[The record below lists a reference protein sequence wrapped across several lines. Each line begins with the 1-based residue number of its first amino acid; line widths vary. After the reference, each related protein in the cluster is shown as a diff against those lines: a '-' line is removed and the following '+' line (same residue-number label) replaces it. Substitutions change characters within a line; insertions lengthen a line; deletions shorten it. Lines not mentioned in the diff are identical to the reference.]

1 MKRYFKF
8 TNIMLLLG
16 LLFIYL
22 PMMILVVYSFNASKM
37 VVVWENWSV
46 KWYSKLAESSTLIS
60 ALLDGL
66 QLCLYI
72 SPFILIIITMTD
84 LIISKANKKTIS
96 LKTSLLK
103 GFELSFYASIIITV
117 SRIIVAAWVTSWFK
131 TDTSDLILA
140 LFRSLE
146 VAFYTSLTAVVLGTL
161 AAFVLTRINHFRGR
175 SFFAGMVTAPLV
187 MPEIITGF
195 SLLLLFM
202 ALNDIFSWPNKGLI
216 NIWIAHVTFCTTYVA
231 IIVSSR
237 LRELDRSME
246 EAAMDLGAPPWKTF
260 IFITIPMIAPSLAA
274 GAMLSFALSLDD
286 VVLANF
292 LSGPG
297 STTLPV
303 FIFSKVRLGVD
314 PQINAI
320 ATIILLTVSTFTL
333 AAWFVNRRLERRRK
347 VATL

>member
-1 MKRYFKF
+1 MKRNFKF
-8 TNIMLLLG
+8 THLILLLG
-16 LLFIYL
+16 LVFIYL
-22 PMMILVVYSFNASKM
+22 PMLILVVYSFNASKM
-37 VVVWENWSV
+37 VVVWESWST
-46 KWYSKLAESSTLIS
+46 KWYTTLANSSALIS
-60 ALLDGL
+60 ALLHGL
-66 QLCLYI
+66 QICLYI
-72 SPFILIIITMTD
+72 SPSLFIIITIFD
-84 LIISKANKKTIS
+84 IILCKTNKKVIN

-103 GFELSFYASIIITV
+103 GLELSFYVSIFITV
-117 SRIIVAAWVTSWFK
+117 IRIIAAAWLTGGFQ

-146 VAFYTSLTAVVLGTL
+146 VALYTSLTSLVLGTL

-202 ALNDIFSWPNKGLI
+202 ALHDFFNWPNKGLI

-237 LRELDRSME
+237 LRELDRSIE

-320 ATIILLTVSTFTL
+320 ASIILLTVSTCTL
-333 AAWFVNRRLERRRK
+333 AAWFVNRRLEKKRN
-347 VATL
+347 

>member
-8 TNIMLLLG
+8 TNIMLVLG
-16 LLFIYL
+16 LLFVYL

-37 VVVWENWSV
+37 VVVWESWST
-46 KWYSKLAESSTLIS
+46 KWYGTLADSSALIS
-60 ALLDGL
+60 ALLHSL
-66 QLCLYI
+66 KLCLYI
-72 SPFILIIITMTD
+72 SPLLLIAIAIWD
-84 LIISKANKKTIS
+84 IISNKANQKQIRIGA
-96 LKTSLLK
+96 SLLK
-103 GFELSFYASIIITV
+103 GFEISFYASIAITV
-117 SRIIVAAWVTSWFK
+117 IRILIAAWATRWFQ

-202 ALNDIFSWPNKGLI
+202 ALNDFFNWPSKGLI

-237 LRELDRSME
+237 LRELDRSIE

-303 FIFSKVRLGVD
+303 YIFSKVRLGVD

-320 ATIILLTVSTFTL
+320 ASIILLTVSTFTL
-333 AAWFVNRRLERRRK
+333 TAWFVNRRLEKKRK
-347 VATL
+347 VVA